1 MYEYLPNRLGHKA
14 RLTVTMDHLN
24 PLCCRITRRLTSLTA
39 KDADIKI
46 SHFLGV
52 CAWKLG
58 IKKRLPSRRVV
69 FYGAPTW
76 TLGLSTNHWKVR
88 KIWST
93 LGWLKQ
99 VKQVTKHETT
109 NFINHMYP
117 YCTVKMMC
125 HQLWLTICPVRS
137 RHGLGPQCGGPMV
150 KTWVTH
156 GHQSMF
162 IGIYVWIFMAWD
174 DHAQYTMF
182 WPQLFWCSGWVIKAI
197 GFWPISAFE
206 LSTWKRMETH
216 HTLSQNQ
223 SWLLKP
229 KQTDM

>member
-1 MYEYLPNRLGHKA
+1 MYEYLPNWLGHKA

-69 FYGAPTW
+69 SGSPFGPWAYPPTIGKCW
-76 TLGLSTNHWKVR
+76 
-88 KIWST
+88 IWST
-93 LGWLKQ
+93 LRWLKQ
-99 VKQVTKHETT
+99 VKQVTKHE
-109 NFINHMYP
+109 INQFYQSHVSICP
-117 YCTVKMMC
+117 VKIMC
-125 HQLWLTICPVRS
+125 HQLWLNICPVRS

-162 IGIYVWIFMAWD
+162 IWIYVWIFMAWD

-182 WPQLFWCSGWVIKAI
+182 WPQLFWCSGWSIKAI
-197 GFWPISAFE
+197 GFWPIPAFE